1 PIEYKG
7 SYLEKMFRLSNFAS
21 MDEMSQREYLARY
34 MWEVDQRSQLR
45 SAKNEGLAE
54 GHAAGLAEGQAKGLR
69 ETARRMLSKGIDI
82 QTISELTTLSP
93 DLIRGL

>member
-1 PIEYKG
+1 
-7 SYLEKMFRLSNFAS
+7 MFRLSNFAS

-45 SAKNEGLAE
+45 SARNEGLAEGLAE
-54 GHAAGLAEGQAKGLR
+54 GHAEGLR

-82 QTISELTTLSP
+82 ETISELTTLSS
-93 DLIRGL
+93 DEIRSL